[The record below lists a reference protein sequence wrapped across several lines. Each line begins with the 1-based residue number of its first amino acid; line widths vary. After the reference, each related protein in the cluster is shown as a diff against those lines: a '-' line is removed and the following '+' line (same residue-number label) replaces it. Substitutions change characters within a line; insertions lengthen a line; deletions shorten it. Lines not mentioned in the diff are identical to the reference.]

1 MPEQAI
7 GVNYPIQRSNDG
19 YFDKTF
25 TTIEHTK
32 TNIINVLSTKKR
44 ERLGRPNVG
53 TNLESLLFN
62 PMSEQLRVDIRNEIE
77 TAIERFLPYVTIED
91 LTVSRDEERQVASVE
106 LTFTT
111 AFLPDDKQENVQLFF
126 ELTEQP

>member
-1 MPEQAI
+1 MREAI

-32 TNIINVLSTKKR
+32 ANIVNVLSTKR
-44 ERLGRPNVG
+44 GERIGRPDFG
-53 TNLESLLFN
+53 TRLDTLLFN
-62 PMSEQLRVDIRNEIE
+62 TLDEQLRSDIRAEIE
-77 TAIERFLPYVTIED
+77 EAIERFLPYVTIED
-91 LTVSRDEERQVASVE
+91 LVVQRDPDRSVASVD

-111 AFLPDDKQENVQLFF
+111 VFLPGDKKENVQVFF
-126 ELTEQP
+126 ELTEQS